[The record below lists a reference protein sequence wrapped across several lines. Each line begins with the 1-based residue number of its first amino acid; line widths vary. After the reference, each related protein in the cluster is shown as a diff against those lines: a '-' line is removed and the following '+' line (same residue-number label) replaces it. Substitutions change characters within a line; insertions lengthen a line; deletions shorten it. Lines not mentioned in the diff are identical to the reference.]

1 MRCRILHES
10 GGRLRV
16 RMQQNHMSLS
26 QADKLQYYLQEV
38 SGVTKVK
45 VNDRTCD
52 AVVWFRENRDGIVR
66 AFSEFD
72 YRDSVVEVPEKTGRE
87 LERNYEERLFGMVV
101 RRAVTRFLLPVPLR
115 SVYTVIRSLGYIAKG
130 LDTLRRRKIE
140 VPVLDAVTISTSM
153 LTGDF
158 GTAGS
163 IIFLLDLG
171 ELLEEWTHRKSVE
184 SLAQRMYLNV
194 DKVWLQADGAE
205 VLVPVNEV
213 KTGDIVV
220 CRMGNI
226 IPLDGVV
233 ASGEAAVNQASM
245 TGEALPVRKE
255 EGSAVFAG
263 TVVDEGECRIRVTQ
277 VTGSGRYDRIVR
289 MIEESEK
296 LKSETESRAAHL
308 ADRLVPW
315 SLGGTALAWFLTRNI
330 NKALAI
336 LMVDYSCA
344 LKLAMPISVL
354 SAMREA
360 GEHHIDVKGGKFM
373 EAVAE
378 ADTIVFDKTG
388 TLTHAQPGLKE
399 IVPFGGNDEREML
412 RLAACLEEHF
422 PHSIANAVVRRA
434 AELGIEHEEMHSKV
448 EYVVAHGIAS
458 TVDGKKVRIGSYHFI
473 FEDEGTA
480 IEPSEQD
487 RFKQL
492 PREYSHLYLAIDG
505 MLAAVLFIEDP
516 LRPDAE
522 EVIRELHKAGF
533 SKVCMMTGDSRHT
546 AAKVAAELGLD
557 EFEAEVLP
565 EDKAAFI
572 RREHEKG
579 RKVIMVGDGVN
590 DSPALSEA
598 DAGIAIAAGAAIAR
612 EVADITISADD
623 LHEIL
628 VLRRLSEGLMRRI
641 HWNYRTIMGFNSMLI
656 LLGVLGVL
664 PPATAA
670 LLHNTSTI
678 AISLKSMTDLP

>member
-1 MRCRILHES
+1 M
-10 GGRLRV
+10 RV
-16 RMQQNHMSLS
+16 RMQQKYMSPD

-38 SGVTKVK
+38 PGVKHVK

-52 AVVWFRENRDGIVR
+52 AVVRFKKNRDGIVR

-72 YRDSVVEVPEKTGRE
+72 YKETRVQVPERTGRL
-87 LERNYEERLFGMVV
+87 LEREYEDRMFWMAV
-101 RRAVTRFLLPVPLR
+101 RRAAARFLLPAPLR
-115 SVYTVIRSLGYIAKG
+115 PVYTLIRAVPYIAKG
-130 LDTLRRRKIE
+130 IGKLRKGRIE
-140 VPVLDAVTISTSM
+140 VPVLDATTISVSM

-194 DKVWLQADGAE
+194 DKVWLQAEGAE
-205 VLVPVNEV
+205 VLVPVSDV
-213 KTGDIVV
+213 KAGDIVV
-220 CRMGNI
+220 CRMGNM
-226 IPLDGVV
+226 IPLDGIVV
-233 ASGEAAVNQASM
+233 SGDAAVNQASM

-255 EGSAVFAG
+255 AGSAVFAG
-263 TVVDEGECRIRVTQ
+263 TVVDEGECCIRVTQ

-296 LKSETESRAAHL
+296 LKSETESRASHL

-315 SLGGTALAWFLTRNI
+315 SLGGTALAWLLTRNVS
-330 NKALAI
+330 KALAI

-344 LKLAMPISVL
+344 LKLAMPVSVL
-354 SAMREA
+354 SAMRQA

-373 EAVAE
+373 EAVAD

-388 TLTHAQPGLKE
+388 TLTHAQPKLAR
-399 IVPFGGNDEREML
+399 IIPFGGQDETEML
-412 RLAACLEEHF
+412 RIAACLEEHF
-422 PHSIANAVVRRA
+422 PHSIANAVVKRA
-434 AELGIEHEEMHSKV
+434 AELSVEHSEMHTKV

-458 TVDGKKVRIGSYHFI
+458 TIDGRKVLIGSYHFI
-473 FEDEGTA
+473 FEDEGTV
-480 IEPSEQD
+480 IGEEEQK
-487 RFKQL
+487 RFEEL
-492 PREYSHLYLAIDG
+492 PREHSHLYLALDG
-505 MLAAVLFIEDP
+505 KLAAVLLIEDP
-516 LRPDAE
+516 LRPDARK
-522 EVIRELHKAGF
+522 VIDELHKAGF

-546 AAKVAAELGLD
+546 AARVAAELGLD
-557 EFEAEVLP
+557 EYEAEVLP
-565 EDKAAFI
+565 EDKAAYI
-572 RREHEKG
+572 RREHKLG

-628 VLRRLSEGLMRRI
+628 VLRTLSRELMKRI
-641 HWNYRTIMGFNSMLI
+641 NWNYRSIMGFNSMLI
-656 LLGVLGVL
+656 LLGVLGVIT
-664 PPATAA
+664 PAMAA

-678 AISLKSMTDLP
+678 AISLKSMTDLPERQ

>member
-1 MRCRILHES
+1 M
-10 GGRLRV
+10 RV
-16 RMQQNHMSLS
+16 RMQQKYMSPD

-38 SGVTKVK
+38 PGVTHVK

-52 AVVWFRENRDGIVR
+52 AVVWFKKNRDGIVR

-72 YRDSVVEVPEKTGRE
+72 YKETRVQVPERTGRL
-87 LERNYEERLFGMVV
+87 LEREYEDRMFWMAV
-101 RRAVTRFLLPVPLR
+101 RRAAARFLLPAPIR
-115 SVYTVIRSLGYIAKG
+115 PVYTLIRAVPYIAKG
-130 LDTLRRRKIE
+130 IGKLRKGRIE
-140 VPVLDAVTISTSM
+140 VPVLDATTISVSM

-194 DKVWLQADGAE
+194 DKVWLQAEGAE
-205 VLVPVNEV
+205 VLVPVSDV
-213 KTGDIVV
+213 KAGDIVV
-220 CRMGNI
+220 CRMGNM
-226 IPLDGVV
+226 IPLDGIVV
-233 ASGEAAVNQASM
+233 SGDAAVNQASM

-255 EGSAVFAG
+255 AGSAVFAG
-263 TVVDEGECRIRVTQ
+263 TVVDEGECCIRVTQ

-296 LKSETESRAAHL
+296 LKSETESRASHL

-315 SLGGTALAWFLTRNI
+315 SLGGTALAWLLTRNVS
-330 NKALAI
+330 KALAI

-344 LKLAMPISVL
+344 LKLAMPVSVL
-354 SAMREA
+354 SAMRQA

-373 EAVAE
+373 EAVAD

-388 TLTHAQPGLKE
+388 TLTHAQPKLAR
-399 IVPFGGNDEREML
+399 IIPFGGQDETEML
-412 RLAACLEEHF
+412 RIAACLEEHF
-422 PHSIANAVVRRA
+422 PHSIANAVVKRA
-434 AELGIEHEEMHSKV
+434 AELGVEHSEMHTKV

-458 TVDGKKVRIGSYHFI
+458 TIDGRKVLIGSYHFI
-473 FEDEGTA
+473 FEDEGTV
-480 IEPSEQD
+480 IGEEEQK
-487 RFKQL
+487 RFEEL
-492 PREYSHLYLAIDG
+492 PREHSHLYLALDG
-505 MLAAVLFIEDP
+505 KLAAVLLIEDP
-516 LRPDAE
+516 LRPDARK
-522 EVIRELHKAGF
+522 VIDDLHKAGF

-546 AAKVAAELGLD
+546 AARVAAELGLD
-557 EFEAEVLP
+557 EYEAEVLP
-565 EDKAAFI
+565 EDKAAYI
-572 RREHEKG
+572 RREHKLG

-628 VLRRLSEGLMRRI
+628 VLRTLSRELMKRI
-641 HWNYRTIMGFNSMLI
+641 NWNYRSIMGFNSMLI
-656 LLGVLGVL
+656 LLGVLGVIT
-664 PPATAA
+664 PAMAA

-678 AISLKSMTDLP
+678 AISLKSMTDLPERQ

>member
-1 MRCRILHES
+1 M
-10 GGRLRV
+10 RV
-16 RMQQNHMSLS
+16 RMQQKYMSPD

-38 SGVTKVK
+38 PGVKHVK

-52 AVVWFRENRDGIVR
+52 AVVRFKKNRDGIVR

-72 YRDSVVEVPEKTGRE
+72 YKETRVQVPERTGRL
-87 LERNYEERLFGMVV
+87 LEREYEDRMFWMAV
-101 RRAVTRFLLPVPLR
+101 RRAAARFLLPAPIR
-115 SVYTVIRSLGYIAKG
+115 PVYTLIRAVPYIAKG
-130 LDTLRRRKIE
+130 IGKLRKGRIE
-140 VPVLDAVTISTSM
+140 VPVLDATTISVSM

-194 DKVWLQADGAE
+194 DKVWLQAEGAE
-205 VLVPVNEV
+205 VLVPVSDV
-213 KTGDIVV
+213 KAGDIVV
-220 CRMGNI
+220 CRMGNM
-226 IPLDGVV
+226 IPLDGIVV
-233 ASGEAAVNQASM
+233 SGDAAVNQASM

-255 EGSAVFAG
+255 AGSAVFAG
-263 TVVDEGECRIRVTQ
+263 TVVDEGECCIRVTQ

-296 LKSETESRAAHL
+296 LKSETESRASHL

-315 SLGGTALAWFLTRNI
+315 SLGGTALAWLLTRNVS
-330 NKALAI
+330 KALAI

-344 LKLAMPISVL
+344 LKLAMPVSVL
-354 SAMREA
+354 SAMRQA

-373 EAVAE
+373 EAVAD

-388 TLTHAQPGLKE
+388 TLTHAQPKLAR
-399 IVPFGGNDEREML
+399 IIPFGGQDETEML
-412 RLAACLEEHF
+412 RIAACLEEHF
-422 PHSIANAVVRRA
+422 PHSIANAVVKRA
-434 AELGIEHEEMHSKV
+434 AELSVEHSEMHTKV

-458 TVDGKKVRIGSYHFI
+458 TIDGRKVLIGSYHFI
-473 FEDEGTA
+473 FEDEGTV
-480 IEPSEQD
+480 IGEEEQK
-487 RFKQL
+487 RFEEL
-492 PREYSHLYLAIDG
+492 PREHSHLYLALDG
-505 MLAAVLFIEDP
+505 KLAAVLLIEDP
-516 LRPDAE
+516 LRPDARK
-522 EVIRELHKAGF
+522 VIDELHKAGF

-546 AAKVAAELGLD
+546 AARVAAELGLD
-557 EFEAEVLP
+557 EYEAEVLP
-565 EDKAAFI
+565 EDKAAYI
-572 RREHEKG
+572 RREHKLG

-628 VLRRLSEGLMRRI
+628 VLRTLSRELMKRI
-641 HWNYRTIMGFNSMLI
+641 NWNYRSIMGFNSMLI
-656 LLGVLGVL
+656 LLGVLGVIT
-664 PPATAA
+664 PAMAA

-678 AISLKSMTDLP
+678 AISLKSMTDLPERQ